1 MAGRSDNTFVTE
13 RERER
18 GREREVYT
26 NTMQLS
32 NEHILNQQVPQDS
45 ITTISHTIMV
55 SKDAPTHKV

>member
-1 MAGRSDNTFVTE
+1 MAEKSDSTFVTQ
-13 RERER
+13 
-18 GREREVYT
+18 REVYT